1 MRRFFLGIMVVFGA
15 FSLGMVGFF
24 LSGRDAFPSGQKLT
38 VTRSESE
45 QDLMAEAGVPVDE
58 VVKESDIDFSETA
71 SFEDAEMKKAET
83 TPPIATEKSG
93 PAESVP
99 MPPAP
104 VSSEKHPTEKSPGLV
119 DRLVSFGH
127 EDRSSRDID
136 TIIVHSSY
144 DALGDDPYSV
154 SGVIEEYRKYGV
166 AAHYLIDRKGAIYRL
181 VEDRDVAYHAGVS
194 TMPDGRAGV
203 NAFSIGIEIL
213 EKDTDSPTS
222 SQYASLSDLV
232 AFLKSEY
239 PIRYVLGHSD
249 IAPGRKTDPWGF
261 DWEKVK

>member
-1 MRRFFLGIMVVFGA
+1 MAVVGA
-15 FSLGMVGFF
+15 LSLGMVGFF
-24 LSGRDAFPSGQKLT
+24 LSGRSALPSGQRLT
-38 VTRSESE
+38 VMRPESE
-45 QDLMAEAGVPVDE
+45 PDPMAEAVVSVDD

-71 SFEDAEMKKAET
+71 SFEDAEMKKAEVA
-83 TPPIATEKSG
+83 PKVATEKNG
-93 PAESVP
+93 HAE
-99 MPPAP
+99 PAP
-104 VSSEKHPTEKSPGLV
+104 VPVVSETRLTEKSPVLV

-154 SGVIEEYRKYGV
+154 SGVIEEYRQYGV
-166 AAHYLIDRKGAIYRL
+166 AAHYLIDRKGVIYRL

-222 SQYASLSDLV
+222 SQYASLSALV
-232 AFLKSEY
+232 AFLRSEY

-261 DWEKVK
+261 DWEKMK